1 MSFDSQFK
9 SADLIN
15 DGYVWEN
22 LSSNL
27 SLYLAALRICDK
39 RDVRWSQDVTQP
51 RLTLCRSV
59 SISHLFLCIS
69 LPLSVHFSNTFLLFP
84 FFFVSLSLSPGGQFY
99 SVDDFTQGNYLAL
112 LHVWLWILWAS
123 MVYCYPSQGILNLS
137 LQREDGYHFPH
148 PLYAPYTHLMPSVSQ
163 DTGLRWSKHLPVI
176 KDSYSTVLSNT
187 LFPPPLLNTAIPVQ
201 HYILQNKY
209 VRTTWGAC

>member
-1 MSFDSQFK
+1 MVFNSILFFKMLNWFLDLLMSFDSQFK

-123 MVYCYPSQGILNLS
+123 MVYCYPKYWIYPFKERMDITSPIHYMPHIPILC
-137 LQREDGYHFPH
+137 
-148 PLYAPYTHLMPSVSQ
+148 PLFL
-163 DTGLRWSKHLPVI
+163 K
-176 KDSYSTVLSNT
+176 T
-187 LFPPPLLNTAIPVQ
+187 L
-201 HYILQNKY
+201 
-209 VRTTWGAC
+209 G